1 MTDAASEAAI
11 VDDGTPLQAF
21 ERKLDTPARRGRIVA
36 LVAVFVTAALL
47 WPLLA
52 DNTFLLAMGT
62 LVALNAIGALSLHLI
77 IRTGHISFAHAG
89 FMGVGAYVCVLL
101 VMHQQ
106 WPFVVGLA
114 AGAASAAALALLI
127 GPIALRL
134 TGKYFVLVTFML
146 GEIIRMVFVEWSSL
160 TGGSNGIFGIPAPYP
175 AIATPLAFYYFALA
189 CALVCVA
196 LCARIIGSEIGRAM
210 DAVRESER
218 VAQCSGIPILR
229 LKVTIFVIACALAG
243 VHGALLA
250 HFLRYIDPTM
260 FGMVDSLNL
269 VVMNVIGGMN
279 SLIGPIIGT
288 IFLTLLPELLRGYVE
303 LQRVIF
309 GVILIVVMA
318 ALPGGIVEFTSRVK
332 RLMAGRTS

>member
-1 MTDAASEAAI
+1 MTGAVSETAI
-11 VDDGTPLQAF
+11 VTDEAPRRAF
-21 ERKLDTPARRGRIVA
+21 ERKLETPARRRRITA
-36 LVAVFVTAALL
+36 LVAGFVAVAFL

-62 LVALNAIGALSLHLI
+62 LVALNTIGAVSLHLI

-101 VMHQQ
+101 VMRLQ
-106 WPFVVGLA
+106 WPFAAGLA
-114 AGAASAAALALLI
+114 AGAAAAAALALLI
-127 GPIALRL
+127 GPIVLRL

-160 TGGSNGIFGIPAPYP
+160 TGGSNGIFGIPAPYSVLG
-175 AIATPLAFYYFALA
+175 TPHNFYYFALV
-189 CALVCVA
+189 CALLCVA
-196 LCARIIGSEIGRAM
+196 LCARILASEIGRAM

-218 VAQCSGIPILR
+218 VAQCSGVPILR

-250 HFLRYIDPTM
+250 HFLHYIDPTM

-269 VVMNVIGGMN
+269 VVINVIGGMN
-279 SLIGPIIGT
+279 QLVGPIVGT
-288 IFLTLLPELLRGYVE
+288 IFLTILPELLRGYVE

-318 ALPGGIVEFTSRVK
+318 ALPGGIVELTGRVK
-332 RLMAGRTS
+332 RLMAGRES